1 MVKDRMATEE
11 NINFLDLA
19 CLFKVGDD
27 TTLER
32 FGSTINASVFDA
44 ANISGSLKQKGL
56 IDFTPY
62 YPGPNTVILTDA
74 GKQLKIDAEAK
85 GAVPTDALDDEILKQ
100 MSGGKRYPLE
110 LQNTLNIR
118 PLDLAFRLYKL
129 YKQNLMSYELKNGN
143 VEIMLT
149 EQGFL
154 KSKNPTPM
162 QAPPQAAPAQPGQ
175 QGAPATLGQQPPQAA
190 AAQVPPEQIKAP
202 NKRGDLMLIFA
213 LSTLVLIVAVAAYLH
228 FQLQI
233 I

>member
-1 MVKDRMATEE
+1 MSAEE
-11 NINFLDLA
+11 NITFLDLA
-19 CLFKVGDD
+19 CVFKIGDD

-74 GKQLKIDAEAK
+74 GRQLKKDADAK
-85 GAVPTDALDDEILKQ
+85 GTFPIDALDDEVLKQ

-129 YKQNLMSYELKNGN
+129 FKQNMVSYELKNGN
-143 VEIMLT
+143 VEVMLT

-154 KSKNPTPM
+154 KAKTPQVALSPVVQQPAQQQPQILAG
-162 QAPPQAAPAQPGQ
+162 QAATAAPANAAEQKQAEQVPGQ
-175 QGAPATLGQQPPQAA
+175 PPLKKPISMRLIILLLG
-190 AAQVPPEQIKAP
+190 
-202 NKRGDLMLIFA
+202 
-213 LSTLVLIVAVAAYLH
+213 TLVLLLAAAVLYLH
-228 FQLQI
+228 FILQMI
-233 I
+233 